1 MGAIV
6 EAGYHLRWLIPV
18 NHWSPLLGL
27 LGVVI
32 CVLLWRPL
40 VALTHWRSQPTLL
53 ALVSGVAALTLTLA
67 PKGWAGNHRTLA
79 ECLPSDWARFGDSVS
94 HVGSGVESWLNIA
107 MLVPLGFGLMMA
119 TRRVVWPSLFVVLL
133 PVAIELTQVLIPGR
147 ECSVS
152 DWVANSL
159 GGLAGVALGWLTQRW
174 LRARKAA
181 RLRRAGTADLSGP
194 PPAAPL
200 SRTP

>member
-1 MGAIV
+1 MGTIV
-6 EAGYHLRWLIPV
+6 EAGHGLRWLVPV
-18 NHWSPLLGL
+18 NHWTPLLGL
-27 LGVVI
+27 LGLVI

-40 VALTHWRSQPTLL
+40 VALTHWRSAPTLL

-67 PKGWAGNHRTLA
+67 PKGWRGNHRSLA
-79 ECLPSDWARFGDSVS
+79 QCLPSDWAQFTNSVS
-94 HVGSGVESWLNIA
+94 HVGGGLESWLNIA

-119 TRRVVWPSLFVVLL
+119 TRRVVWPSLFIVLL
-133 PVAIELTQVLIPGR
+133 PMAIELTQVVIPGR

-159 GGLAGVALGWLTQRW
+159 GGLAGVALGWLTQTW

-181 RLRRAGTADLSGP
+181 RLRKAAELSGP

>member
-6 EAGYHLRWLIPV
+6 EAGYRLRWLVPV

-27 LGVVI
+27 LGIVI

-67 PKGWAGNHRTLA
+67 PKGWDGNHRTLA
-79 ECLPSDWARFGDSVS
+79 QCVPADWSEFGERVS

-133 PVAIELTQVLIPGR
+133 PVAIELTQIVIPGR

-152 DWVANSL
+152 DWVANAL
-159 GGLAGVALGWLTQRW
+159 GGLAGVALGWLTQTW

-181 RLRRAGTADLSGP
+181 RLRRAAELSGP
-194 PPAAPL
+194 PPSAPL
-200 SRTP
+200 SRSR

>member
-6 EAGYHLRWLIPV
+6 EAGYHLRWLVPV

-27 LGVVI
+27 LGIVI

-67 PKGWAGNHRTLA
+67 PKGWYGNHRTLA
-79 ECLPSDWARFGDSVS
+79 QCVPADWAEFGERVS
-94 HVGSGVESWLNIA
+94 QVGSGVESWLNIA

-133 PVAIELTQVLIPGR
+133 PVAIELTQIVIPGR

-152 DWVANSL
+152 DWVANAL
-159 GGLAGVALGWLTQRW
+159 GGLAGVALGWLTQTW

-181 RLRRAGTADLSGP
+181 RLRKAELSGP
-194 PPAAPL
+194 PPTAPL
-200 SRTP
+200 SRSR

>member
-1 MGAIV
+1 MGSIV

-27 LGVVI
+27 LGIVI

-40 VALTHWRSQPTLL
+40 VALTHWRPLPTLL

-67 PKGWAGNHRTLA
+67 PKGWEGNHRTLA
-79 ECLPSDWARFGDSVS
+79 ECVPTDWAQFGERAS

-119 TRRVVWPSLFVVLL
+119 TRRVVWPSLFVFLL
-133 PVAIELTQVLIPGR
+133 PVAIELTQVVIPGR

-152 DWVANSL
+152 DWVANAL
-159 GGLAGVALGWLTQRW
+159 GGLVGVALGWLSQRW

-181 RLRRAGTADLSGP
+181 RLRAAAAAEPSGP